1 MSEKMIA
8 QKPLLNAARNPKILF
23 MGTSEFAVPALKTVI
38 AHEFELIGIVTQP
51 DRRSGRGKRLTPP
64 PIKVVAEQHNLPV
77 YQPEKVRQRDFIRT
91 LERLAPDVI
100 VVAAFGQLLPQS
112 LLDIPPCGTINLHP
126 SLLPKYRGAAPVQWA
141 LINGEMETGIT
152 LMLLDAGEDTGDIIC
167 AERMP
172 IRDEDTTVTLMEK
185 LACIGANLLVKV
197 LKEMPAAAPPPATP
211 QRHNEATHAPRLTKQ
226 TGCIDWHCSA
236 TAIHNLVR
244 GTEGWPGAYAFFRE
258 NLRLKILRS
267 LPCSL
272 QLSAS
277 CRAGDSPPRALEL
290 QDLSSVP
297 PGTIEIADRQQF
309 LVATGEG
316 MLQLLKVQPATKK
329 AMAARDFV
337 NGYQL
342 KTGERFLPPQ

>member
-1 MSEKMIA
+1 MRIV
-8 QKPLLNAARNPKILF
+8 F
-23 MGTSEFAVPALKTVI
+23 MGTSEFAVPALKTLI
-38 AHEFELIGIVTQP
+38 AHESELIGIVTQP

-64 PIKVVAEQHNLPV
+64 PVKVVAEQHNLPF
-77 YQPEKVRQRDFIRT
+77 YQPEKVRQRGFIRT

-112 LLDIPPCGTINLHP
+112 MLDIPPCGTINLHP

-141 LINGEMETGIT
+141 LINGETETGIT

-167 AERMP
+167 AERIP
-172 IRDEDTTVTLMEK
+172 IQDADTAVTLMEK
-185 LACIGANLLVKV
+185 LACLGANLLLKV
-197 LKEMPAAAPPPATP
+197 LKEMPAAAPPSATP
-211 QRHNEATHAPRLTKQ
+211 QRHDEATRAPRLTKE

-258 NLRLKILRS
+258 NLRLKILRC

-272 QLSAS
+272 RSAGACPPQTLDSQALS
-277 CRAGDSPPRALEL
+277 PI
-290 QDLSSVP
+290 
-297 PGTIEIADRQQF
+297 PGTIEITGRGQ
-309 LVATGEG
+309 LRVATGEG
-316 MLQLLKVQPATKK
+316 TLELLQVQPATKK

-342 KTGERFLPPQ
+342 KTGERFLPPP